1 MCSMIGRPAT
11 GTSGLGMLL
20 VSGRRREPSPP
31 AITTAFTSPTQY
43 DLNSVV
49 EELNQFAY
57 DLLWT
62 WQPRIEALFRA
73 LDPQL
78 WKSTR
83 ENPVLLL
90 AQLGEEGVRRVSES
104 EEVKRAFD
112 DARTAYH
119 EYYER
124 KPRFMDAQAPLGI
137 AYFSL
142 EFGLSECLPIYSGGL
157 GVLAGDHL
165 KATSDLGLPLVAVGL
180 LYKQGFG
187 RQDID
192 AAGRQ
197 FEVYAENRGSDL
209 PVNKVEGVEV
219 EAPIGQRNVRIA
231 VWRAQVGRVPLFLLD
246 TDLESNPNDL
256 RNITDRL
263 YVPEPDRRLRQEIVL
278 GIGGVRALRAL
289 GLGANVFHL
298 NEGHSFLCGI
308 ERIRELRASRQM
320 TLEEARLVAR
330 AGIVFTTHTPI
341 AAGSDYFEPGLVWD
355 LLNPYLTEVGISFD
369 RFMDLGRQR
378 PGDPRDRLV
387 TTYAAL
393 RLADQAVGV
402 SRLHGAV
409 SRRLWKDAWKG
420 LPESQVPIG
429 SVTNGAHMPT
439 WVAPEIADLLR
450 RYVGPD
456 WWDLD
461 GEDGRWQAVFEIPAA
476 ELWSVH
482 VELKRNLLKV
492 ARTRSVDSEQMDE
505 HALTFGFARRFAPYK
520 RANLLLED
528 RARLNKLLRNSK
540 RPVQLIFA
548 GKSHPADQPGKD
560 IVAKVVAL
568 AREEPCVTFLK
579 DYDLA
584 IARHLVHGADVW
596 LNNPKR
602 FLEASGTSGMK
613 AGANGVLNVS
623 VLDGWWDEAY
633 RPELGWAI
641 PSGATLDRPNVDD
654 QAEAEGLFRLLEREV
669 VPAFY
674 ERDENGIPQRWVAM
688 MRASIRHVVTDFSAR
703 RMVTDYF
710 DIAYAPAARRVEQL
724 RLLPDWGG

>member
-1 MCSMIGRPAT
+1 
-11 GTSGLGMLL
+11 ML
-20 VSGRRREPSPP
+20 
-31 AITTAFTSPTQY
+31 
-43 DLNSVV
+43 
-49 EELNQFAY
+49 EELNQFAH

-62 WQPRIEALFRA
+62 WEPRIEGLFQALNSE
-73 LDPQL
+73 L
-78 WKSTR
+78 WESTR
-83 ENPVLLL
+83 QNPVLLL
-90 AQLGEEGVRRVSES
+90 AQLGEQGVAEALER
-104 EEVKRAFD
+104 EEVRVALEQARA
-112 DARTAYH
+112 AYR
-119 EYYER
+119 EYYDR
-124 KPRFMDAQAPLGI
+124 RPPFMDARAPMVV

-142 EFGLSECLPIYSGGL
+142 EFGLAECLPIYSGGL

-180 LYKQGFG
+180 FYRQGFG
-187 RQDID
+187 RQEID
-192 AAGRQ
+192 AEGRQ
-197 FEVYAENRGSDL
+197 VEVYFENRGEDL
-209 PVNKVEGVEV
+209 PVQRVEGVEV
-219 EAPIGQRNVRIA
+219 DAPIGQRHVKIG

-246 TDLESNPNDL
+246 TDLESNPPDL
-256 RNITDRL
+256 RAITDRL

-289 GLGANVFHL
+289 GMVAGVFHL
-298 NEGHSFLCGI
+298 NEGHSFLCAI

-355 LLNPYLTEVGISFD
+355 VLNPYLTEVGISFD

-409 SRRLWKDAWKG
+409 SRRLWKDAWRG
-420 LPESQVPIG
+420 LPETQVPIG
-429 SVTNGAHMPT
+429 AVTNGVHMPT
-439 WVAPEIADLLR
+439 WVAPEIADLLG

-461 GEDGRWQAVFEIPAA
+461 GDDGRWQAVFEIPAP
-476 ELWSVH
+476 ELWAVH
-482 VELKRNLLKV
+482 LELKRKLLSV
-492 ARTRSVDSEQMDE
+492 ARARSVDADQLDE
-505 HALTFGFARRFAPYK
+505 NSLTFGFARRFAPYK

-560 IVAKVVAL
+560 IVARVVAL

-584 IARHLVHGADVW
+584 IARQLVHGADVW

-710 DIAYAPAARRVEQL
+710 ETAYAPAARRVEQL

>member
-1 MCSMIGRPAT
+1 MP
-11 GTSGLGMLL
+11 ML
-20 VSGRRREPSPP
+20 
-31 AITTAFTSPTQY
+31 
-43 DLNSVV
+43 
-49 EELNQFAY
+49 EELNHFAH

-62 WQPRIEALFRA
+62 WEPRIEELFRA
-73 LDPQL
+73 LSPEV
-78 WKSTR
+78 WESTR
-83 ENPVLLL
+83 QNPVLLL
-90 AQLGEEGVRRVSES
+90 TQLGEQGVADALKRED
-104 EEVKRAFD
+104 VKRALD
-112 DARTAYH
+112 DARAAYRR
-119 EYYER
+119 YYDR
-124 KPRFMDAQAPLGI
+124 RPPFMDAQAPMVIG
-137 AYFSL
+137 YFSL
-142 EFGLSECLPIYSGGL
+142 EFGLAECLPIYSGGL

-180 LYKQGFG
+180 FYKQGFG
-187 RQDID
+187 RQEID
-192 AAGRQ
+192 GYGRQ
-197 FEVYAENRGSDL
+197 VEVYFENRGEEL
-209 PVNKVEGVEV
+209 PVRRVEGVEV
-219 EAPIGQRNVRIA
+219 DAPIGDRKVKIG

-246 TDLESNPNDL
+246 TDLESNPPDL
-256 RNITDRL
+256 RAITDRL

-289 GLGANVFHL
+289 GMVAGVFHL
-298 NEGHSFLCGI
+298 NEGHSFLCAI
-308 ERIRELRASRQM
+308 ERIRELRTSRQM

-355 LLNPYLTEVGISFD
+355 LLNPYLNEVGISFD

-378 PGDPRDRLV
+378 PGDPRERLC

-409 SRRLWKDAWKG
+409 SRRLWKDVWRG
-420 LPESQVPIG
+420 LPETQVPIG
-429 SVTNGAHMPT
+429 SVTNGVHMPT
-439 WVAPEIADLLR
+439 WLAPEIAELLQ

-461 GEDGRWQAVFEIPAA
+461 GTDGRWQAVFEIPAA
-476 ELWSVH
+476 ELWGVH
-482 VELKRNLLKV
+482 LELKKKLLAV
-492 ARTRSVDSEQMDE
+492 AKARSVEAEGMDE

-520 RANLLLED
+520 RANLVLQD
-528 RARLNKLLRNSK
+528 RARLSKLLRHAD
-540 RPVQLIFA
+540 RPVQFLFA

-560 IVAKVVAL
+560 IVAGVVKL
-568 AREEPCVTFLK
+568 AREEPCVAFLK

-584 IARHLVHGADVW
+584 LARHLVHGADVW
-596 LNNPKR
+596 LNNPLR

-623 VLDGWWDEAY
+623 ILDGWWDEAY

-641 PSGATLDRPNVDD
+641 PSGATLDRPTVDD
-654 QAEAEGLFRLLEREV
+654 HAEAEGLYRLLEREV
-669 VPAFY
+669 IPAFF
-674 ERDENGIPQRWVAM
+674 ERDKDGIPQRWVEM

-710 DIAYAPAARRVEQL
+710 ETAYAPGARRVEQL

>member
-1 MCSMIGRPAT
+1 
-11 GTSGLGMLL
+11 ML
-20 VSGRRREPSPP
+20 
-31 AITTAFTSPTQY
+31 
-43 DLNSVV
+43 

-73 LDPQL
+73 LDPDL

-90 AQLGEEGVRRVSES
+90 AQLGEEGVKKAAEKG
-104 EEVKRAFD
+104 EVRDAFD
-112 DARTAYH
+112 AARATYR

-124 KPRFMDAQAPLGI
+124 HPRFMDAQAPLAV

-142 EFGLSECLPIYSGGL
+142 EFGITECLPIYSGGL

-192 AAGRQ
+192 ASGRQ
-197 FEVYAENRGSDL
+197 VEVYSENRGSDL
-209 PVNKVEGVEV
+209 PVRKLEGVEV
-219 EAPIGQRNVRIA
+219 EAPIGTRNVRIA
-231 VWRAQVGRVPLFLLD
+231 VWRAQVGRVSLFLLD
-246 TDLESNPNDL
+246 TDLEANPPDL
-256 RNITDRL
+256 RGITDRL

-278 GIGGVRALRAL
+278 GIGGVRVLRAL
-289 GLGANVFHL
+289 GLDSGVFHL
-298 NEGHSFLCGI
+298 NEGHSFLCAI

-341 AAGSDYFEPGLVWD
+341 AAGSDYFDAGLVWD
-355 LLNPYLTEVGISFD
+355 LLGPYLSQVGISFD

-378 PGDPRDRLV
+378 PGDPRERLC

-393 RLADQAVGV
+393 RLADQSVGV

-409 SRRLWKDAWKG
+409 SRRLWKDAWRG
-420 LPESQVPIG
+420 LPEAQVPIG
-429 SVTNGAHMPT
+429 SVTNGVHMPT
-439 WVAPEIADLLR
+439 WVAPQIAALLT

-461 GEDGRWQAVFEIPAA
+461 PADGRWHAVYEIPPA
-476 ELWSVH
+476 ELWAIHGGLKARLLEMSKERSEH
-482 VELKRNLLKV
+482 PTELDPN
-492 ARTRSVDSEQMDE
+492 
-505 HALTFGFARRFAPYK
+505 ALTIGFGRRFAPYK
-520 RANLLLED
+520 RANLLLKD
-528 RARLNKLLRNSK
+528 RARLTKLLRSSK
-540 RPVQLIFA
+540 RPVQILFA

-560 IVAKVVAL
+560 IVAGVVAL
-568 AREEPCVTFLK
+568 SREEPRVVFLK
-579 DYDLA
+579 DYDITL
-584 IARHLVHGADVW
+584 ARHLVQGADVW
-596 LNNPKR
+596 LNNPRR

-613 AGANGVLNVS
+613 AGANGALNVS
-623 VLDGWWDEAY
+623 TLDGWWDEAY
-633 RPELGWAI
+633 RPEFGWAI
-641 PSGATLDRPNVDD
+641 PSAATLDRQDIDD
-654 QAEAEGLFRLLEREV
+654 LAEAEGLFRLLEREV
-669 VPAFY
+669 VPAYY
-674 ERDENGIPQRWVAM
+674 ERDESGVPRRWVEM
-688 MRASIRHVVTDFSAR
+688 MKASIRNVVTGFAAR
-703 RMVTDYF
+703 RMVIDYF
-710 DIAYAPAARRVEQL
+710 NTAYAPGARRVEQL

>member
-1 MCSMIGRPAT
+1 MT
-11 GTSGLGMLL
+11 
-20 VSGRRREPSPP
+20 
-31 AITTAFTSPTQY
+31 
-43 DLNSVV
+43 D
-49 EELNQFAY
+49 ELNQFAL

-62 WQPRIEALFRA
+62 WEPRIEGLFRA
-73 LDPQL
+73 LDPER
-78 WKSTR
+78 WESTR
-83 ENPVLLL
+83 QNPVLLL
-90 AQLGEEGVRRVSES
+90 AQLGADGVAEAL
-104 EEVKRAFD
+104 KRD
-112 DARTAYH
+112 DVQRELELARTAYR
-119 EYYER
+119 EYYDR
-124 KPRFMDAQAPLGI
+124 HPRFMDARAPLVV

-142 EFGLSECLPIYSGGL
+142 EFGLAECLPIYSGGL

-165 KATSDLGLPLVAVGL
+165 KATSDLGLPFVAVGL
-180 LYKQGFG
+180 FYKQGFG
-187 RQDID
+187 RQEID
-192 AAGRQ
+192 ADGRQ
-197 FEVYAENRGSDL
+197 VEVYFENRGDEL
-209 PVNKVEGVEV
+209 PVRRVEGVEV
-219 EAPIGQRNVRIA
+219 DAPIGERNVKIG

-246 TDLESNPNDL
+246 TDLEANPPDL
-256 RNITDRL
+256 RTITDRL

-289 GLGANVFHL
+289 GMVAGVFHL
-298 NEGHSFLCGI
+298 NEGHSFLCAI

-341 AAGSDYFEPGLVWD
+341 AAGSDFFEPGLVWD
-355 LLNPYLTEVGISFD
+355 LLHPYLNEVGMSFD

-378 PGDPRDRLV
+378 PGDPRERLT

-409 SRRLWKDAWKG
+409 SRRLWKDAWRG
-420 LPESQVPIG
+420 LPEAQVPIG
-429 SVTNGAHMPT
+429 SVTNGVHMPT
-439 WVAPEIADLLR
+439 WVAPEIAALLR

-461 GEDGRWQAVFEIPAA
+461 GGDGRWQAVYEIPTA
-476 ELWSVH
+476 ELWAVH
-482 VELKRNLLKV
+482 LELKRNLLAV
-492 ARTRSVDSEQMDE
+492 ARARKTDSDQFDD
-505 HALTFGFARRFAPYK
+505 HALTIGFARRFAPYK
-520 RANLLLED
+520 RADLLLED
-528 RARLNKLLRNSK
+528 RPRLTRLLRNAK
-540 RPVQLIFA
+540 RPVQMIFA
-548 GKSHPADQPGKD
+548 GKSHPADQPGKE
-560 IVAKVVAL
+560 IVARVVRMS
-568 AREEPCVTFLK
+568 REEPCVTFLK

-584 IARHLVHGADVW
+584 IARQLVHGCDVW
-596 LNNPKR
+596 LNNPRR

-623 VLDGWWDEAY
+623 ILDGWWDEGY

-641 PSGATLDRPNVDD
+641 PSGATLDRPSVDD

-669 VPAFY
+669 VPLFFK
-674 ERDENGIPQRWVAM
+674 RDENGIPQRWVEM

-710 DIAYAPAARRVEQL
+710 EDAYAPGARRVEQL

>member
-1 MCSMIGRPAT
+1 
-11 GTSGLGMLL
+11 MLVL
-20 VSGRRREPSPP
+20 
-31 AITTAFTSPTQY
+31 
-43 DLNSVV
+43 
-49 EELNQFAY
+49 EELNDFAY

-62 WQPRIEALFRA
+62 WQPTIVALFRT
-73 LDPQL
+73 LDPEI
-78 WKSTR
+78 WKATR

-90 AQLGEEGVRRVSES
+90 AQLGAEGVERAGERQ
-104 EEVKRAFD
+104 EVRDAFD
-112 DARTAYH
+112 AARAVYR
-119 EYYER
+119 EYYDR
-124 KPRFMDAQAPLGI
+124 HPRFMDAQAPLAI

-142 EFGLSECLPIYSGGL
+142 EFGLTECLPIYSGGL

-197 FEVYAENRGSDL
+197 VELYSENRGEEL
-209 PVNKVEGVEV
+209 PVRKLEGVEV
-219 EAPIGQRNVRIA
+219 EAPIGARNVRIA
-231 VWRAQVGRVPLFLLD
+231 IWRAQVGRVSLFLLD
-246 TDLESNPNDL
+246 TDLESNPPDL
-256 RNITDRL
+256 KGITDRL

-289 GLGANVFHL
+289 GIDSGVFHL
-298 NEGHSFLCGI
+298 NEGHSFLCAI

-341 AAGSDYFEPGLVWD
+341 AAGSDYFDAGLVWD
-355 LLNPYLTEVGISFD
+355 LLGPYLSQVGISFD

-378 PGDPRDRLV
+378 PGDPRERLC

-393 RLADQAVGV
+393 RLADQSVGV

-409 SRRLWKDAWKG
+409 SRRLWKDAWRG
-420 LPESQVPIG
+420 LPEAQVPIG
-429 SVTNGAHMPT
+429 SVTNGVHMPT
-439 WVAPEIADLLR
+439 WVAPEIAGLLA

-461 GEDGRWQAVFEIPAA
+461 GSDGRWHAVHEIPPA
-476 ELWSVH
+476 ELWAIH
-482 VELKRNLLKV
+482 RMLKDRLLEMSKE
-492 ARTRSVDSEQMDE
+492 RSEHPVDLDPN
-505 HALTFGFARRFAPYK
+505 ALTIGFGRRFAPYK
-520 RANLLLED
+520 RANLLLND
-528 RARLNKLLRNSK
+528 RPRLTKLLRNSR
-540 RPVQLIFA
+540 RPVQILFA

-560 IVAKVVAL
+560 IVAGIVGL
-568 AREEPCVTFLK
+568 AREESRVVFLK
-579 DYDLA
+579 DYDIAL
-584 IARHLVHGADVW
+584 ARHLVQGADVW
-596 LNNPKR
+596 LNNPRR

-613 AGANGVLNVS
+613 AGANGALNVS

-641 PSGATLDRPNVDD
+641 PSAATLDRQEVDD
-654 QAEAEGLFRLLEREV
+654 LAEAEGLYRLLEREV

-674 ERDENGIPQRWVAM
+674 ERDDSGVPQRWVGM
-688 MRASIRHVVTDFSAR
+688 MKASIRNVVTQFAAR
-703 RMVTDYF
+703 RMVVDYF
-710 DIAYAPAARRVEQL
+710 NAAYGPGARRVEQL

>member
-1 MCSMIGRPAT
+1 MR
-11 GTSGLGMLL
+11 
-20 VSGRRREPSPP
+20 
-31 AITTAFTSPTQY
+31 
-43 DLNSVV
+43 

-62 WQPRIEALFRA
+62 WQPRIEGFFRI
-73 LDPQL
+73 LDPEL

-83 ENPVLLL
+83 ENPAIVLE
-90 AQLGEEGVRRVSES
+90 QLGDDGVEKAFQRD
-104 EEVKRAFD
+104 EVQRAFD
-112 DARTAYH
+112 DAQAAYRV
-119 EYYER
+119 YYDR
-124 KPRFMDAQAPLGI
+124 HPRFMDASAPLAV

-142 EFGLSECLPIYSGGL
+142 EFGLAESLPIYSGGL

-180 LYKQGFG
+180 LYRQGFG

-192 AAGRQ
+192 ASGRQ
-197 FEVYAENRGSDL
+197 IEVYAENRGSEL
-209 PVNKVEGVEV
+209 PVRKVEGVEV
-219 EAPIGQRNVRIA
+219 EAPIGTRNVKIA

-246 TDLESNPNDL
+246 TDLEVNPPDL

-289 GLGANVFHL
+289 GIDSGVFHL
-298 NEGHSFLCGI
+298 NEGHSFLCAI

-341 AAGSDYFEPGLVWD
+341 AAGSDYFDSGLVWD
-355 LLNPYLTEVGISFD
+355 LLGPYLSQVGISFD

-378 PGDPRDRLV
+378 PGDPRERLC

-393 RLADQAVGV
+393 RLADQSVGV

-409 SRRLWKDAWKG
+409 SRRLWKDAWRG
-420 LPESQVPIG
+420 LPEAQVPIG
-429 SVTNGAHMPT
+429 SVTNGVHMPT
-439 WVAPEIADLLR
+439 WVAPQVAELLT

-461 GEDGRWQAVFEIPAA
+461 PADGRWHAVNEIPAGD
-476 ELWSVH
+476 LWSIH
-482 VELKRNLLKV
+482 CELKKALL
-492 ARTRSVDSEQMDE
+492 AYAGERAETPHELDIN
-505 HALTFGFARRFAPYK
+505 ALTIGFGRRFAPYK
-520 RANLLLED
+520 RANLLLKD
-528 RARLNKLLRNSK
+528 RARLSRVLRNAR
-540 RPVQLIFA
+540 RPVQILFA
-548 GKSHPADQPGKD
+548 GKSHPADQPGKE
-560 IVAKVVAL
+560 IVAGIVAL
-568 AREEPCVTFLK
+568 AREEPRVAFLK
-579 DYDLA
+579 DYDIELA
-584 IARHLVHGADVW
+584 GHMVRGADVW
-596 LNNPKR
+596 LNNPRR

-613 AGANGVLNVS
+613 AGANGALNVS

-641 PSGATLDRPNVDD
+641 PSAATLDRQDVDD
-654 QAEAEGLFRLLEREV
+654 LAEAEGLFRLLEREV
-669 VPAFY
+669 VPAY
-674 ERDENGIPQRWVAM
+674 YDRDESGVPRRWVEM
-688 MRASIRHVVTDFSAR
+688 MKASIRNVVTQFSAR
-703 RMVTDYF
+703 RMVIDYF
-710 DIAYAPAARRVEQL
+710 NTAYAPGARRVEQL